1 MPYKPSAL
9 HIGALITYSALTALF
24 SANLDAKEH
33 SSTALSDSSTNS
45 ISTTIVNPT
54 NNLQQLIDHANEGDT
69 LKLTQGL
76 YRGNLLINKPLT
88 IDCEPGTDL
97 DGNNVKD
104 TIRITAPNVTVKGCN
119 ILNWGDDLTAM
130 DAGIVVKKNADNVV
144 IQNNYFK
151 GISFGI
157 FLDAPKDSKV
167 LSNRIEGSLDT
178 RSQDRGNGIHLYA
191 TTGADIAFNEVWH
204 TRDGIYID
212 TSNENAIRDN
222 EFHHLRYGVHYMY
235 SYNNRVENNYTHHTR
250 TGYALMQSKHL
261 TVINNRSE
269 WNENYG
275 ILMNYITDSTIKNNF
290 VTSTRQASNYVGDS
304 SAQGA
309 EGKGLFIYNSFYNEL
324 KGNTFR
330 EGDLGIHITAGS
342 EDNVIS
348 GNSFIGNKQ
357 QVKYVST
364 RKQEWSHEGY
374 GNFWSD
380 YLGWDRDNNG
390 VGDIPYEPNDGVDKM
405 LWKYPSAKVLMNS
418 PAVETLRWIQREFP
432 ILKSPGVTDS
442 HPLMRPSTH
451 LESGISNSHLSDHQ
465 PTASAFVSTPIGA
478 SS

>member
-33 SSTALSDSSTNS
+33 DRSPATRYEATDSV
-45 ISTTIVNPT
+45 TIINPT
-54 NNLQQLIDHANEGDT
+54 NTLQQLINKANDGDT

-76 YRGNLLINKPLT
+76 YKGNLLINKPLT

-97 DGNNVKD
+97 DGNNAHD
-104 TIRITAPNVTVKGCN
+104 TIRITAPNVTVQGCN
-119 ILNWGDDLTAM
+119 ILNWGNDLTAM
-130 DAGIVVKKNADNVV
+130 DAGIVVKKTADNAV
-144 IQNNYFK
+144 IQNNYFR
-151 GISFGI
+151 GISFGV
-157 FLDAPKDSKV
+157 FLDAAKNPKV

-212 TSNENAIRDN
+212 TSNKNAIRDN

-235 SYNNRVENNYTHHTR
+235 SYSNRVENNYTHHTR

-261 TVINNRSE
+261 IVINNRSE

-275 ILMNYITDSTIKNNF
+275 ILMNYITDSTIKNNH
-290 VTSTRQASNYVGDS
+290 VSNTRQGSNYIGDS

-309 EGKGLFIYNSFYNEL
+309 EGKALFIYNSFYNQLE
-324 KGNTFR
+324 GNTFR
-330 EGDLGIHITAGS
+330 ESDLGIHITAGS
-342 EDNVIS
+342 EDNVIT

-364 RKQEWSHEGY
+364 RTQEWSHNGA

-432 ILKSPGVTDS
+432 VLKSPGVTDS
-442 HPLMRPSTH
+442 HPLMRPA
-451 LESGISNSHLSDHQ
+451 ESVNNSMSNSHYSKTSLTSGA
-465 PTASAFVSTPIGA
+465 AS
-478 SS
+478 

>member
-451 LESGISNSHLSDHQ
+451 LGSGISNSHLSDHQ

>member
-144 IQNNYFK
+144 IENNYFK

-451 LESGISNSHLSDHQ
+451 LGSGISNSHLSDHQ

>member
-1 MPYKPSAL
+1 MSKKPSVL
-9 HIGALITYSALTALF
+9 HIGALITYSALTILF
-24 SANLDAKEH
+24 SANLDAKKLSGSSSDNKDSNH
-33 SSTALSDSSTNS
+33 SVSN
-45 ISTTIVNPT
+45 TIVVTAT
-54 NNLQQLIDHANEGDT
+54 NNLQQIINEAKSGDT
-69 LKLTQGL
+69 LQLSQGQ
-76 YRGNLLINKPLT
+76 YKGSILINKPLT
-88 IDCEPGTDL
+88 LACKPGTDL
-97 DGNNVKD
+97 DGNSTND
-104 TIRITAPNVTVKGCN
+104 TIRITASNVTVQGCN

-130 DAGIVVKKNADNVV
+130 DAGIIVKKTAENAV

-157 FLDAPKDSKV
+157 FLDAAKNTKV
-167 LSNRIEGSLDT
+167 LSNRIEGSLET

-212 TSNENAIRDN
+212 TSNKNAIRNN

-235 SYNNRVENNYTHHTR
+235 SYSNRVENNYTHHTR

-275 ILMNYITDSTIKNNF
+275 ILMNYITHSTIKNNF
-290 VTSTRQASNYVGDS
+290 VAHTRQASNYIGDS
-304 SAQGA
+304 SAQGG

-324 KGNTFR
+324 EGNTLR
-330 EGDLGIHITAGS
+330 EGGLGIHITAGS

-364 RKQEWSHEGY
+364 RTQEWSHKGI

-432 ILKSPGVTDS
+432 VLKSPGVTDS
-442 HPLMRPSTH
+442 HPLMRPTKSTNNKSTNNNMTNH
-451 LESGISNSHLSDHQ
+451 HQ
-465 PTASAFVSTPIGA
+465 PKTGLTSGAAS
-478 SS
+478 